1 MNLYVLKL
9 HSNKYYIGKSA
20 NVERRYHDHLSG
32 NGSTW
37 TRKYPPLSID
47 RIILITSPFDE
58 DKFTKE
64 YMAVHGIDNVRGGSY
79 VTLDLTDEQK
89 KFLKREIWGA
99 QDRCARCGDASH
111 FIRSCPILP
120 ESLSPTLTIPNPV
133 FYMKK
138 WMRILL
144 T

>member
-1 MNLYVLKL
+1 
-9 HSNKYYIGKSA
+9 
-20 NVERRYHDHLSG
+20 
-32 NGSTW
+32 
-37 TRKYPPLSID
+37 
-47 RIILITSPFDE
+47 
-58 DKFTKE
+58 
-64 YMAVHGIDNVRGGSY
+64 MAVHGIDNVRGGSY